1 MSQVNVLKAA
11 LQGEWEAITTL
22 YRERPTLCDAAPVTA
37 VTGNTLIH
45 IAVQYSGRAEV
56 VSELLD
62 LLPERVRV
70 AKNNGGNTSLHEAA
84 RAGNTEIATVI
95 LKKDEG
101 LITSRNSCGE
111 TPVFCAATHGKKEM
125 LNFLVSVAKN
135 VVHEV
140 MVRRNDGA
148 TILHAATLGGF
159 YDVALEILELCP
171 EMAFSRDNRGM
182 TALHLL
188 AFSSSSFKSRT
199 IFSLQSVGEAPFL
212 IYEKIAVALYAC
224 IPVEHFSIREC
235 GNSLS
240 GSNQAD
246 TQEFSFTKICKDHV
260 NSGIKHLLSACP
272 VLRNV
277 YIAKQKHT
285 WALQLVKRLIEKEA
299 QWRYE
304 HDGMGPN
311 KSYGW
316 HRINDGDESKKMKN
330 KNIEKKLDRPLIL
343 ATKFGIVELVRE
355 IVKVFPESVEFVDEA
370 GKNLLHLAVEHRQEY
385 VLKLLNKMR
394 IATAMM
400 AAGIDIGGNTILH
413 LAAKLGEYK
422 PKHVSGP
429 AIHMQW
435 ESVWFERVK
444 KLCPAHL
451 VPYRNRSNLTA
462 KQVFTQSHRSLLKQ
476 GEEWLKDGSNTCIV
490 VSTLIATVTFAA
502 AFTIPGGNDSG
513 TGLPVLQQHPNF
525 IPFIEYIA
533 VSLLFSLLSLA
544 MFLSIYASRFEEEDF
559 LAWLPIQCFVAITAL
574 FNSVVF
580 TVSAF
585 MIAFL
590 LVTDWNLP
598 KPVSIAD
605 IALASVGFSCFC
617 PVYLHI
623 VYLPICYS
631 IDLLCICI

>member
-159 YDVALEILELCP
+159 YADVALEILELCP

-212 IYEKIAVALYAC
+212 IYEKIAVALYA
-224 IPVEHFSIREC
+224 S
-235 GNSLS
+235 
-240 GSNQAD
+240 
-246 TQEFSFTKICKDHV
+246 
-260 NSGIKHLLSACP
+260 CP

>member
-159 YDVALEILELCP
+159 Y
-171 EMAFSRDNRGM
+171 G
-182 TALHLL
+182 
-188 AFSSSSFKSRT
+188 
-199 IFSLQSVGEAPFL
+199 
-212 IYEKIAVALYAC
+212 

-260 NSGIKHLLSACP
+260 NSACP